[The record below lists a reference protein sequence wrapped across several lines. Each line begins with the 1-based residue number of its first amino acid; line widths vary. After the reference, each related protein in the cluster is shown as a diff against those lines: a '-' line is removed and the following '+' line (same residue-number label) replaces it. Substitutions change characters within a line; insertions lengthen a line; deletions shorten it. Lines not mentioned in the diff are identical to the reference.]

1 MQVTKRTKMRAAIFR
16 SKGQP
21 LVIENIPIP
30 QPGPG
35 QVLVEVKA
43 CGICGSDI
51 HAVKADWTPE
61 NIVMGHEF
69 SGVVAAIGEGVK
81 GCRVGDRVLPLPQV
95 SCGKCTACLTGNTF
109 ECSTWEPIDY
119 NPKYN
124 GGYAEYV
131 VVGELDA
138 IALPD
143 NIDFVDAAALQPMAV
158 GLNTVRRAGLT
169 IDDQVLIIGGGPI
182 GLAIA
187 QWARFLGIS
196 HVVVSE
202 MLENRGEVA
211 LQMGATGT
219 IDPMQDKDV
228 SAAFER
234 IAGKRPTVI
243 FEVVGIPGMIQRCVE
258 MAEPRS
264 RIVVVGMCQE
274 TDRFEPMQCILK
286 HLDLIFP
293 YFFQISEYRYVLEMM
308 KQSRIDPSPM
318 ITHTIKLDELPEMI
332 EAMGKPADQIKVIV
346 TYEP

>member
-1 MQVTKRTKMRAAIFR
+1 MQVTKEQRC
-16 SKGQP
+16 GQQY
-21 LVIENIPIP
+21 L
-30 QPGPG
+30 
-35 QVLVEVKA
+35 
-43 CGICGSDI
+43 D
-51 HAVKADWTPE
+51 
-61 NIVMGHEF
+61 
-69 SGVVAAIGEGVK
+69 
-81 GCRVGDRVLPLPQV
+81 
-95 SCGKCTACLTGNTF
+95 
-109 ECSTWEPIDY
+109 
-119 NPKYN
+119 PK
-124 GGYAEYV
+124 
-131 VVGELDA
+131 
-138 IALPD
+138 
-143 NIDFVDAAALQPMAV
+143 
-158 GLNTVRRAGLT
+158 
-169 IDDQVLIIGGGPI
+169 IIGGGPI

-286 HLDLIFP
+286 HLDLIFS
-293 YFFQISEYRYVLEMM
+293 YFFQISEYRYVIEMM
-308 KQSRIDPSPM
+308 KQSRINPSPM